1 MTPEEK
7 AAQEAAVLKAKAE
20 AQEAVKKMAEEAA
33 KTTVEENQKAVN
45 EKLEAIEK
53 AMAEGVKTKEDI
65 AALNK
70 NIAEMQAR
78 VKAISQTEKSNGK
91 AKSFNQF
98 LAEAIEENAEAIKSH
113 SKGKEV
119 NIVMKEVGDMSLA
132 ANFPNAGALI
142 QDQQTGLIA
151 TPYERLS
158 IADLLPRAT
167 STANSVVY
175 PKENGGEGAVAFWDK
190 SGNKAQV
197 DYDFTSQVAAS
208 KWLAGIVVVDR
219 EMLDDIPWLTGY
231 LQSKLLAGLKKA
243 ENSLILDGTAD
254 STNPV
259 TGLLAAA
266 TAYDGDYTVLAEQ
279 IVDAAYGQ
287 IPEKTF
293 DFYRPTNAVLHP
305 RDIVKVALNKATGS
319 GEFDLPPGSIS
330 FANGQLNIAGLQ
342 TTSTTDVD
350 KDDFL
355 VFDKAATMF
364 ISRMAPE
371 IRMYDDS
378 ELAKVNKVMFR
389 IESRASL
396 AIFNNNAIVKGVEEE
411 GGEG

>member
-1 MTPEEK
+1 MTDEEK
-7 AAQEAAVLKAKAE
+7 KAAAEKGAVEKAKAE
-20 AQEAVKKMAEEAA
+20 AQEAIQKMAKEAA
-33 KTTVEENQKAVN
+33 KATVEENQKAVN
-45 EKLEAIEK
+45 EKLEAIDK
-53 AMAEGVKTKEDI
+53 ALAEGVKSKEEVEK
-65 AALNK
+65 LNK
-70 NIAEMQAR
+70 SIVEMQAR
-78 VKAISQTEKSNGK
+78 IKAIAQTGGSPKGK
-91 AKSFNQF
+91 TFNQN
-98 LAEAIEENAEAIKSH
+98 LADAITEHAEAIKSH

-119 NIVMKEVGDMSLA
+119 NITMKAVGDMSLA

-175 PKENGGEGAVAFWDK
+175 PKENGGEGSVAFWDK
-190 SGNKAQV
+190 TGNKAQV
-197 DYDFTSQVAAS
+197 DYDFTSQVAAF

-243 ENSLILDGTAD
+243 ENSLIIDGTAD
-254 STNPV
+254 ATNPV
-259 TGLLAAA
+259 TGLNAAA
-266 TAYDGDYTVLAEQ
+266 TVYDGSYTVLAEKL
-279 IVDAAYGQ
+279 IDAAYGQ

-293 DFYRPTNAVLHP
+293 DFYRPTNAILHP
-305 RDIVKVALNKATGS
+305 RDIVTVALSKASGS

-330 FANGQLNIAGLQ
+330 FANGQLNISGLQ
-342 TTSTTDVD
+342 TTSSTDVA

-355 VFDKAATMF
+355 VFDKSATMF

-396 AIFNNNAIVKGVEEE
+396 AIFNNDAIVKGVAVTP
-411 GGEG
+411 

>member
-1 MTPEEK
+1 MTEEEK
-7 AAQEAAVLKAKAE
+7 AAQEAAVLKAKNE
-20 AQEAVKKMAEEAA
+20 AQEAVKKMAQEAA
-33 KTTVEENQKAVN
+33 KATVEENQKAVN

-65 AALNK
+65 ATLNK

-91 AKSFNQF
+91 AKSFNQ
-98 LAEAIEENAEAIKSH
+98 LLGEAIEENAEAIKSH

-119 NIVMKEVGDMSLA
+119 SIVMKDVGDMSIA
-132 ANFPNAGALI
+132 ANFPTAGALI
-142 QDQQTGLIA
+142 QDQQTGLIM
-151 TPYERLS
+151 TPYDRLS

-175 PKENGGEGAVAFWDK
+175 PKENGSEGGVAFWDK
-190 SGNKAQV
+190 TGEKAQV
-197 DYDFTSQVAAS
+197 DYDFTTQVAAF

-219 EMLDDIPWLTGY
+219 EMLDDIPWLTNY
-231 LQSKLLAGLKKA
+231 LQVKLLAGLKKA
-243 ENSLILDGTAD
+243 ENSLILDGTSDAV
-254 STNPV
+254 NPV
-259 TGLLAAA
+259 TGLLTAA
-266 TAYDGDYTVLAEQ
+266 TPYDGAYTVMAEQ
-279 IVDAAYGQ
+279 LIDAAYGQ
-287 IPEKTF
+287 IPEQTF
-293 DFYRPTNAVLHP
+293 DFYKGTNVVLHP
-305 RDIVKVALNKATGS
+305 RDVVAVALNKASGS

-330 FANGQLNIAGLQ
+330 FANGQLNVAGLQ
-342 TTSTTDVD
+342 TTSTTDID

-396 AIFNNNAIVKGVEEE
+396 AIFNNAAIVKGVEVV
-411 GGEG
+411 GG